1 MRAIFNNTLV
11 ISFVAQGET
20 YTKTIKKSEIDTEHY
35 DTLWDWWGG
44 DTDSVYDNMLDFELT
59 GHKDMDGNLIADE
72 NLYINVY
79 DRDDDHVKE
88 CIKDISI
95 LECN

>member
-1 MRAIFNNTLV
+1 MKKNFYNTLV

-44 DTDSVYDNMLDFELT
+44 DTDSVFDNMLDFELT
-59 GHKDMDGNLIADE
+59 GQKDEDGNLIVDD

-79 DRDDDHVKE
+79 ERDSDHVIE
-88 CIKDISI
+88 TIKKVTI

>member
-1 MRAIFNNTLV
+1 
-11 ISFVAQGET
+11 
-20 YTKTIKKSEIDTEHY
+20 
-35 DTLWDWWGG
+35 
-44 DTDSVYDNMLDFELT
+44 MLDFELT
-59 GHKDMDGNLIADE
+59 GHKDKDGNLIADE

-79 DRDDDHVKE
+79 ERDEDHVKE